1 LNEDNSKLKTMPSS
15 EAKGQNHALER
26 SEGSTLREDPFDRLY
41 ARWAEHALSKRLDP
55 PSRERW
61 DEIVLRLISSEDPER
76 VRLYK
81 RIEAAGDDT
90 LGGDAY
96 SLWSKMPEYTANR
109 SVTLKT
115 LPELAEYAAGQ
126 RGSMRRLM
134 EAKGLGEK
142 YGAIIAAQKPKRSRF
157 SIDPDDPADKPRVR
171 RSQMSVLA
179 IGCAGM
185 LALLLMVLTAL
196 LLVAIGLTS

>member
-1 LNEDNSKLKTMPSS
+1 MNEDNSKLKTQNS
-15 EAKGQNHALER
+15 ELKLP
-26 SEGSTLREDPFDRLY
+26 EDPFDRLY
-41 ARWAEHALSKRLDP
+41 TRWAEHAWRKHLDA

-61 DEIVLRLISSEDPER
+61 DEIVLRLISSEDPAR

-81 RIEAAGDDT
+81 RIEAMGDDT

-96 SLWSKMPEYTANR
+96 ELWSKMPDYTANR
-109 SVTLKT
+109 SVPLKT
-115 LPELAEYAAGQ
+115 LAELAEYAA
-126 RGSMRRLM
+126 RHHGSMRRLM

-142 YGAIIAAQKPKRSRF
+142 YGEIVAAQKPKRSRF

-171 RSQMSVLA
+171 RSQMSVLV

-196 LLVAIGLTS
+196 LIIALGLAR

>member
-1 LNEDNSKLKTMPSS
+1 MNEDNSKLST
-15 EAKGQNHALER
+15 QNHALER
-26 SEGSTLREDPFDRLY
+26 SEGSTLPEDPFDRLY
-41 ARWAEHALSKRLDP
+41 VRWAEHALRKQLDP

-76 VRLYK
+76 VRLYR

-96 SLWSKMPEYTANR
+96 GLWSKMPGYTANR
-109 SVTLKT
+109 SVPLKT
-115 LPELAEYAAGQ
+115 LPAFAEYAAGYH
-126 RGSMRRLM
+126 GSMRRLM

-142 YGAIIAAQKPKRSRF
+142 YDAIIAAQNPKRSRF
-157 SIDPDDPADKPRVR
+157 SIDPENPADKPRVR
-171 RSQMSVLA
+171 RSQMSVLV

-185 LALLLMVLTAL
+185 LALVLMVLTAL
-196 LLVAIGLTS
+196 LIIAMGLTS

>member
-1 LNEDNSKLKTMPSS
+1 MNEDNSKLDT
-15 EAKGQNHALER
+15 QN
-26 SEGSTLREDPFDRLY
+26 STLAEDPFDRLY
-41 ARWAEHALSKRLDP
+41 ARWAEHALRKQIDP

-96 SLWSKMPEYTANR
+96 GLWGKMPLYTSNR
-109 SVTLKT
+109 NVALKT
-115 LPELAEYAAGQ
+115 LPELAKYAEGH

-134 EAKGLGEK
+134 EARGLGEK
-142 YGAIIAAQKPKRSRF
+142 YAAIVAAQGPKRSRF

-185 LALLLMVLTAL
+185 LALVLMVLTAL
-196 LLVAIGLTS
+196 LIIALGMSS